1 MAEAFF
7 WGALAQSTLVIGAVI
22 AVLRPLSRRLLG
34 LVMAFGAG
42 VLLSAV
48 SFELISRAV
57 TTADGLRG
65 TTLGFFSGALVFTVG
80 DALIVR
86 HESGPG
92 AAEAEAGLPIVLGA
106 LLDGIPESAV
116 LGLTL
121 LQDGRIS
128 AAMLVAVIISN
139 LPEGIAATVALRAAG
154 WTTTRI
160 IVLWSVVV
168 AAGGLAAAVGY
179 ALLDDASPYVLA
191 FVLAFAAGAILT
203 MLATS
208 MMPQAFMNAGRNVG
222 VVTVAGFALALAV
235 NWLQG

>member
-1 MAEAFF
+1 VAEAFF

-22 AVLRPLSRRLLG
+22 AVVRPLSKRMLG
-34 LVMAFGAG
+34 IVMAFGAG
-42 VLLSAV
+42 VLLSAL

-57 TTADGLRG
+57 STADGLRG
-65 TTLGFFSGALVFTVG
+65 TTLGFFAGALVFSVG
-80 DALIVR
+80 DAVIVR

-92 AAEAEAGLPIVLGA
+92 EAEADAGLPIVLGA

-128 AAMLVAVIISN
+128 VAMLVAVVISN
-139 LPEGIAATVALRAAG
+139 LPEGIAATAALRSAG
-154 WTTTRI
+154 WSTTRI
-160 IVLWSVVV
+160 IELWSVVV
-168 AAGGLAAAVGY
+168 VAAGLAAALGF

-208 MMPQAFMNAGRNVG
+208 MMPQAYTNAGRTVG
-222 VVTVAGFALALAV
+222 IATVAGFALALSV